1 MYLLNDWRYLRVWET
16 NPENTPGETEAT
28 PENQSGGAES
38 PDVLRRDEWTASL
51 DGINQRFDALGSAIR
66 EGFDGWKNQQTSP
79 VEGAAEHGSS
89 SEQEESEEVEIQVQ
103 DRQLPPNRRPRTS
116 LQPGA
121 ILRRLFLG

>member
-1 MYLLNDWRYLRVWET
+1 MKFWQSDRTFGVWRVWET
-16 NPENTPGETEAT
+16 NPESTPGETEAT
-28 PENQSGGAES
+28 SEDQSGGTES

-66 EGFDGWKNQQTSP
+66 EGFDGWKSQQTNP
-79 VEGAAEHGSS
+79 VGGEGEPNSS
-89 SEQEESEEVEIQVQ
+89 SEQEEVEIQVQ